1 MPEPVE
7 WHSLVAPIVFLVAL
21 LVMFWLIVI
30 RPTNV
35 RQRKHKELIESIVP
49 GDKVLTVGGIYGKI
63 TTVGEKSLG
72 LEIAKGITIRIDR
85 RAVRRRQ
92 DEEDF

>member
-1 MPEPVE
+1 MPEPLE
-7 WHSLVAPIVFLVAL
+7 WQSLIAPIVFLVAL

-35 RQRKHKELIESIVP
+35 RQRKHRELTQSIVP
-49 GDKVLTVGGIYGKI
+49 GDKILTVGGIYGKI
-63 TTVGEKSLG
+63 TTVSEKSLG